1 MAQPKKEDKAPVLI
15 RLRPELLNHV
25 ERKVEAINKE
35 RKSRLEKPINRQDVI
50 EEIIRQ
56 DAVKKSG

>member
-1 MAQPKKEDKAPVLI
+1 MAKEKKEERAQVLI

-25 ERKVEAINKE
+25 ERKVEEANKQ
-35 RKSRLEKPINRQDVI
+35 RQKRLEKPINRQDVI

-56 DAVKKSG
+56 DAVKNSG